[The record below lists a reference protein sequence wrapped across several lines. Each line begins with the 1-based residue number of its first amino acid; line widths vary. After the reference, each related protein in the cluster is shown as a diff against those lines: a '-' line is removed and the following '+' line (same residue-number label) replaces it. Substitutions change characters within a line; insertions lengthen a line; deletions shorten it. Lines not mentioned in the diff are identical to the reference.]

1 METLSRPAS
10 YFYEFGAFRL
20 DVSRRL
26 LLRDGAVVNVAPR
39 TLNMLLVLIQHRG
52 TVLSKDELMKDLW
65 SDTVVEENNLT
76 VIISAL
82 RKALHEKPQEH
93 RYIVTIPGR
102 GYSFVA
108 EVREIL
114 GDGNDRVAV
123 PPGNPVLKRVLEPV
137 NGSDVLKSEEGQFH
151 RPAVLPP
158 PLRTSGRKLILVS
171 LLLLILIPVLSYLF
185 LSNQLSPTGTE
196 TQVKTIA
203 VLPFRNLGGESG
215 DEYLSLG
222 MADALITRLG
232 NLRQVITRP
241 TSSVLKYSGS
251 GADPL
256 AAGRELAVDA
266 LIDGRIQKLDDR
278 IRVTVQLIRVSDGKP
293 LWSEKFD
300 EQFTN
305 IFAVQDSISEQVA
318 LALALK
324 LSSEEREQLTKRYT
338 ENTEAF
344 QLYLKGR
351 YFWNKRSA
359 EGLQKGS
366 EYFQRAIER
375 DPGYA
380 LAYAGL
386 ADCYNLLSYYSIL
399 SPKDS
404 FPKAK
409 AAATRALEIDES
421 LAEAHTSLA
430 LATMAFDWDW
440 ARAELEYKRALE
452 LNPNYATAHQWY
464 AEYLAAMGRQPE
476 ALTEIRRAGEIDP
489 LSLIVSAA
497 QGYIGYFGHDF
508 DETIRQC
515 EKTLE
520 MDPNFVPAHWFLG
533 WGYVQKGMF
542 AQAVATF
549 QRAVSLTD
557 GDSRMLA
564 ELGHVYAIS
573 GQKAKAREIVHQLEV
588 KSQRQYVSP
597 YEIALVYVG
606 LDEQEQA
613 LVWLRKA
620 FEDRAWQL
628 MYLRVEPKLDHL
640 RAEPQFTDLL
650 RDVGLAP

>member
-1 METLSRPAS
+1 MEIVSSPAKH
-10 YFYEFGAFRL
+10 FYEFEDFRV
-20 DVSRRL
+20 DVGRRL
-26 LLRDGAVVNVAPR
+26 LLHAGDVVTLTPR

-114 GDGNDRVAV
+114 GDSNDQVAV
-123 PPGNPVLKRVLEPV
+123 PPGNPVIKRVLEPV
-137 NGSDVLKSEEGQFH
+137 NGSDVLRSEESQFH
-151 RPAVLPP
+151 RSAVLPP
-158 PLRTSGRKLILVS
+158 LQTSGRKVILVS
-171 LLLLILIPVLSYLF
+171 LLLLILISALTYLF
-185 LSNQLSPTGTE
+185 LSNRSTPAETE
-196 TQVKTIA
+196 TPVRTIA
-203 VLPFRNLGGESG
+203 VLPFRNLGGESS

-241 TSSVLKYSGS
+241 TSSVLKYSRS
-251 GADPL
+251 STDPL

-359 EGLQKGS
+359 EGLQKAS
-366 EYFQRAIER
+366 QYFQRAIER

-430 LATMAFDWDW
+430 LASMAFDWDW
-440 ARAELEYKRALE
+440 ASAEREYKRALE

-476 ALTEIRRAGEIDP
+476 AMAEIRRAGEIDP

-497 QGYIGYFGHDF
+497 EGYIGYFGHDF

-549 QRAVSLTD
+549 QKAVSLTD

-597 YEIALVYVG
+597 YETALVYVG
-606 LDEQEQA
+606 LDERERA

-628 MYLRVEPKLDHL
+628 MYLRVEPKLDRL
-640 RAEPQFTDLL
+640 RADPRFTTLL
-650 RDVGLAP
+650 RDIGLAA

>member
-10 YFYEFGAFRL
+10 HYYEFDAFRL
-20 DVSRRL
+20 DAGRRL
-26 LLRDGAVVNVAPR
+26 LFRDGDSVTLAPR
-39 TLNMLLVLIQHRG
+39 AFNMLLVLIQRRG
-52 TVLSKDELMKDLW
+52 AVLSKDELMKHLW
-65 SDTVVEENNLT
+65 PDTVVEENNLT

-82 RKALHEKPQEH
+82 RKALHENPQEH
-93 RYIVTIPGR
+93 RYIVTIPGQ

-108 EVREIL
+108 EVRESL
-114 GDGNDRVAV
+114 SDGA
-123 PPGNPVLKRVLEPV
+123 EQE
-137 NGSDVLKSEEGQFH
+137 SEERGLRH
-151 RPAVLPP
+151 SAELPL
-158 PLRTSGRKLILVS
+158 PLRASGRKVVLVS
-171 LLLLILIPVLSYLF
+171 LLLLILISIVTYLF
-185 LSNQLSPTGTE
+185 LSNKSNPAVTE
-196 TQVKTIA
+196 TPVRTIA
-203 VLPFRNLGGESG
+203 VLPFRNLSGESG

-241 TSSVLKYSGS
+241 TSAVLKYSGS

-266 LIDGRIQKLDDR
+266 LIEGRIQKLEDR
-278 IRVTVQLIRVSDGKP
+278 IRVTVQLIRVRDGQP

-305 IFAVQDSISEQVA
+305 IFAVQDSISQQVA
-318 LALALK
+318 RALALK
-324 LSSEEREQLTKRYT
+324 LSRVEREQLTKRYT

-344 QLYLKGR
+344 QFYLKGR
-351 YFWNKRSA
+351 YFWNKRSV
-359 EGLQKGS
+359 EGLRKGG

-375 DPGYA
+375 DPDYA

-386 ADCYNLLSYYSIL
+386 ADCYNLLSYYGSL
-399 SPKDS
+399 SPKES

-409 AAATRALEIDES
+409 AAALKALEIDES

-430 LATMAFDWDW
+430 LAAMAFDWDW
-440 ARAELEYKRALE
+440 AAAGREHQCALE

-464 AEYLAAMGRQPE
+464 AEYLAAMERQGE

-489 LSLIVSAA
+489 LSLIVATA
-497 QGYIGYFGHDF
+497 EGYIGYYRRDF
-508 DETIRQC
+508 DATIKHS

-520 MDPNFVPAHWFLG
+520 MDPNFAPAHSFLA
-533 WGYVQKGMF
+533 WGYLQKGKF
-542 AQAVATF
+542 AEAISAL
-549 QRAVSLTD
+549 QRAVSLSD
-557 GDSRMLA
+557 SNSRMVG
-564 ELGHVYAIS
+564 ELGHAYAVS
-573 GQKAKAREIVHQLEV
+573 GQKAKAREIVGQLEM

-597 YEIALVYVG
+597 YEIALLYAG
-606 LDEQEQA
+606 LDEKEQA

-628 MYLRVEPKLDHL
+628 MYLRVEPKLDPV
-640 RAEPQFTDLL
+640 RADPRFIDLL

>member
-10 YFYEFGAFRL
+10 HFYEFDAFRL
-20 DVSRRL
+20 DAGRRL
-26 LLRDGAVVNVAPR
+26 LLRDGDVVTLAPR
-39 TLNMLLVLIQHRG
+39 TFNMLLVLIQHRG
-52 TVLSKDELMKDLW
+52 TVLSKDELMKRLW

-76 VIISAL
+76 VNISAL
-82 RKALHEKPQEH
+82 RKALHENPQEH

-108 EVREIL
+108 EVRESL
-114 GDGNDRVAV
+114 GDGNDQ
-123 PPGNPVLKRVLEPV
+123 E
-137 NGSDVLKSEEGQFH
+137 SEERGLH
-151 RPAVLPP
+151 RSAGLAL
-158 PLRTSGRKLILVS
+158 PLRASGWKVILAG
-171 LLLLILIPVLSYLF
+171 LLALILISVLTYLF
-185 LSNQLSPTGTE
+185 LSNRSNPAETE
-196 TQVKTIA
+196 TPVRTIA

-241 TSSVLKYSGS
+241 TSAVLKYSGS
-251 GADPL
+251 GADPQ

-266 LIDGRIQKLDDR
+266 LVEGRIQKLEDR
-278 IRVTVQLIRVSDGKP
+278 IRVTVQLIRVSDGQP

-318 LALALK
+318 RALALK
-324 LSSEEREQLTKRYT
+324 LSRAEREQLTKRHT
-338 ENTEAF
+338 GNTEAF

-359 EGLQKGS
+359 EGLQKAS
-366 EYFQRAIER
+366 EYFQRAIAR

-386 ADCYNLLSYYSIL
+386 ADCYNLLSYHSSL
-399 SPKDS
+399 SPKES

-409 AAATRALEIDES
+409 AAAARALELDES

-430 LATMAFDWDW
+430 LATMCFDWDW
-440 ARAELEYKRALE
+440 TSAEREYKRALE

-464 AEYLAAMGRQPE
+464 AELLAAMGRQPE
-476 ALTEIRRAGEIDP
+476 ARAEIRRAIETDP
-489 LSLIVSAA
+489 LSLIVIAA
-497 QGYIGYFGHDF
+497 EGYIGYFGRDF
-508 DETIRQC
+508 DETIRHS
-515 EKTLE
+515 EKALE

-533 WGYVQKGMF
+533 WGYAQKGMF
-542 AQAVATF
+542 AQAIATF
-549 QRAVSLTD
+549 EKAVSLS
-557 GDSRMLA
+557 GGSSRMMA
-564 ELGHVYAIS
+564 ELGHTYAVS
-573 GQKAKAREIVHQLEV
+573 GRRAKAREIVHQLEM
-588 KSQRQYVSP
+588 KSRQQYVSP
-597 YEIALVYVG
+597 YEMALVYVG
-606 LDEQEQA
+606 FDEREQA

-620 FEDRAWQL
+620 FEDRAWQ
-628 MYLRVEPKLDHL
+628 MIYLRVESKLDHL
-640 RAEPQFTDLL
+640 RADSRFTDLL